1 MFVMDFDCDCTA
13 SGQRIDV
20 RGVSFH
26 RLRRSYPVEAIAMS
40 LFSQRQFDQA
50 ARAYGADLYRYAYWL
65 CRDRFVAE
73 ELVQET
79 FARAWKNWGSLE
91 DLAAAKPWLITIL
104 RNEHARLYER
114 KRLDYTDDDPQD
126 LDLPS
131 AAQAGAH
138 LELEQLVEALPETYR
153 EPLVLQVLGGYEC
166 REIAEMLGTTEG
178 AVMTRLTR
186 ARQALRTHLAEPA
199 RARS

>member
-1 MFVMDFDCDCTA
+1 
-13 SGQRIDV
+13 
-20 RGVSFH
+20 
-26 RLRRSYPVEAIAMS
+26 MS
-40 LFSQRQFDQA
+40 VFRQRQFDQA
-50 ARAYGADLYRYAYWL
+50 ARAYSADLYRYAYWL
-65 CRDRFVAE
+65 ARDRFVAE

-79 FARAWKNWGSLE
+79 FARAWKNWDSLE
-91 DLAAAKPWLITIL
+91 DLAAVKPWLIAIL

-114 KRLDYTDDDPQD
+114 KHLDYTDDDPQD

-131 AAQAGAH
+131 ATQAGAH

-166 REIAEMLGTTEG
+166 REIAGMLGTTEG

-186 ARQALRTHLAEPA
+186 ARQALRAHLESND
-199 RARS
+199 RARRSK

>member
-1 MFVMDFDCDCTA
+1 MIGMLIKLGSA
-13 SGQRIDV
+13 
-20 RGVSFH
+20 
-26 RLRRSYPVEAIAMS
+26 
-40 LFSQRQFDQA
+40 QFDQT
-50 ARAYGADLYRYAYWL
+50 ARAYGADLYRYAFWL

-79 FARAWKNWGSLE
+79 FARAWKNWDSLE
-91 DLAAAKPWLITIL
+91 DLAAVKPWLITIL

-131 AAQAGAH
+131 AVQAGAH

-186 ARQALRTHLAEPA
+186 ARQALRAHLETSD
-199 RARS
+199 RARRST

>member
-1 MFVMDFDCDCTA
+1 MLNPF
-13 SGQRIDV
+13 
-20 RGVSFH
+20 
-26 RLRRSYPVEAIAMS
+26 RS
-40 LFSQRQFDQA
+40 RQFDQA
-50 ARAYGADLYRYAYWL
+50 ARAYGADLYRYGYWL

-79 FARAWKNWGSLE
+79 FARAWKNWDSLE
-91 DLAAAKPWLITIL
+91 DIAAVKPWLITIL

-114 KRLDYTDDDPQD
+114 KRLDYTDDDPQE

-131 AAQAGAH
+131 PARTGAH
-138 LELEQLVEALPETYR
+138 LELEQLVEALPEAYR

-166 REIAEMLGTTEG
+166 REIAVMLGISEG

-186 ARQALRTHLAEPA
+186 ARQALRAHLETSD
-199 RARS
+199 RARRST

>member
-1 MFVMDFDCDCTA
+1 MDFDCDCTA

>member
-1 MFVMDFDCDCTA
+1 MLNPF
-13 SGQRIDV
+13 
-20 RGVSFH
+20 
-26 RLRRSYPVEAIAMS
+26 RS
-40 LFSQRQFDQA
+40 RQFDQA
-50 ARAYGADLYRYAYWL
+50 ARAYSADLYRYAYWL
-65 CRDRFVAE
+65 CRDRFIAE

-79 FARAWKNWGSLE
+79 FARAWKNWDSLE

-114 KRLDYTDDDPQD
+114 KRLDIGDDDPQE
-126 LDLPS
+126 LELPS
-131 AAQAGAH
+131 HDRPGAH
-138 LELEQLVEALPETYR
+138 LELEQLVEELPPAYR

-166 REIAEMLGTTEG
+166 KEIAEMLGTSEG

-186 ARQALRTHLAEPA
+186 ARQALRAVISEPA

>member
-1 MFVMDFDCDCTA
+1 M
-13 SGQRIDV
+13 
-20 RGVSFH
+20 SF
-26 RLRRSYPVEAIAMS
+26 
-40 LFSQRQFDQA
+40 FSQRQFDQA

-65 CRDRFVAE
+65 SRDRFVAE

-79 FARAWKNWGSLE
+79 FARAWKNWGSLA
-91 DLAAAKPWLITIL
+91 DLGAVKPWLITIL

-166 REIAEMLGTTEG
+166 REIAEMLGTSEG

-186 ARQALRTHLAEPA
+186 ARQALRAHLSDPSNA
-199 RARS
+199 RRAI

>member
-1 MFVMDFDCDCTA
+1 
-13 SGQRIDV
+13 
-20 RGVSFH
+20 
-26 RLRRSYPVEAIAMS
+26 MS
-40 LFSQRQFDQA
+40 IFSQRQFDQA

-73 ELVQET
+73 ELVQEA
-79 FARAWKNWGSLE
+79 FARAWKNWDSLE
-91 DLAAAKPWLITIL
+91 DLAAVKPWLITIL

-114 KRLDYTDDDPQD
+114 KRLDISDDDPEE

-131 AAQAGAH
+131 RDRPGAQ
-138 LELEQLVEALPETYR
+138 LELEQLVGELPPAYR
-153 EPLVLQVLGGYEC
+153 DPLVLQVLGGYEC

-186 ARQALRTHLAEPA
+186 ARQALRAHLSDPA
-199 RARS
+199 KARVAQ

>member
-1 MFVMDFDCDCTA
+1 MIGMIIKLDSA
-13 SGQRIDV
+13 
-20 RGVSFH
+20 
-26 RLRRSYPVEAIAMS
+26 
-40 LFSQRQFDQA
+40 QFDQT

-79 FARAWKNWGSLE
+79 FARAWKNWDSLE
-91 DLAAAKPWLITIL
+91 DIAAVKPWLITIL
-104 RNEHARLYER
+104 RHEHARLYER

-131 AAQAGAH
+131 AARAGEH

-186 ARQALRTHLAEPA
+186 ARQALRAHLETSD
-199 RARS
+199 RARRSI

>member
-1 MFVMDFDCDCTA
+1 MIFNLQ
-13 SGQRIDV
+13 S
-20 RGVSFH
+20 
-26 RLRRSYPVEAIAMS
+26 
-40 LFSQRQFDQA
+40 RQFDQT
-50 ARAYGADLYRYAYWL
+50 ARAYSADLYRYAYWL

-79 FARAWKNWGSLE
+79 YTRAWKNWDSLE

-114 KRLDYTDDDPQD
+114 KRLDISDDDPQE
-126 LDLPS
+126 LELPGNDRP
-131 AAQAGAH
+131 GAH
-138 LELEQLVEALPETYR
+138 LELEQLVEELPPAYR

-166 REIAEMLGTTEG
+166 KEIAEMLGTTEG

-186 ARQALRTHLAEPA
+186 ARQALRAHLAEPA

>member
-1 MFVMDFDCDCTA
+1 MIF
-13 SGQRIDV
+13 
-20 RGVSFH
+20 
-26 RLRRSYPVEAIAMS
+26 S
-40 LFSQRQFDQA
+40 LHSRQFDQT

-73 ELVQET
+73 DLVQET
-79 FARAWKNWGSLE
+79 FARAWKNWARLE
-91 DLAAAKPWLITIL
+91 DLAAVKPWLIAIL

-114 KRLDYTDDDPQD
+114 KRLDYTDDDPQE

-131 AAQAGAH
+131 AVQAGAH
-138 LELEQLVEALPETYR
+138 LELEQLVETLPETYR

-166 REIAEMLGTTEG
+166 KEIAGMLGTTEG

-186 ARQALRTHLAEPA
+186 ARQALRAHLETGD
-199 RARS
+199 RARRSI

>member
-1 MFVMDFDCDCTA
+1 MIFN
-13 SGQRIDV
+13 
-20 RGVSFH
+20 
-26 RLRRSYPVEAIAMS
+26 LRS
-40 LFSQRQFDQA
+40 RQFDQT
-50 ARAYGADLYRYAYWL
+50 ARAYGADLYRYAFWL

-79 FARAWKNWGSLE
+79 FARAWKNWDSLE
-91 DLAAAKPWLITIL
+91 DPAAVKPWLITIL

-114 KRLDYTDDDPQD
+114 KRLDYTDDDPQE
-126 LDLPS
+126 LDLLS
-131 AAQAGAH
+131 AIQAGAH

-186 ARQALRTHLAEPA
+186 ARQALRAHLTEPA
-199 RARS
+199 RAKL

>member
-1 MFVMDFDCDCTA
+1 MLNPF
-13 SGQRIDV
+13 
-20 RGVSFH
+20 
-26 RLRRSYPVEAIAMS
+26 RS
-40 LFSQRQFDQA
+40 RQFDQA
-50 ARAYGADLYRYAYWL
+50 ARAYGADLYRYAWWL
-65 CRDRFVAE
+65 ARDRFVAE

-79 FARAWKNWGSLE
+79 FARAWKNWDSLE
-91 DLAAAKPWLITIL
+91 DIAAVKPWLITIL

-114 KRLDYTDDDPQD
+114 KRLDYTDDDPQE

-138 LELEQLVEALPETYR
+138 LELEQLVEALPEAYR

-166 REIAEMLGTTEG
+166 REIAAMLGISEG

-186 ARQALRTHLAEPA
+186 ARQALRTHFETSD
-199 RARS
+199 RARRST